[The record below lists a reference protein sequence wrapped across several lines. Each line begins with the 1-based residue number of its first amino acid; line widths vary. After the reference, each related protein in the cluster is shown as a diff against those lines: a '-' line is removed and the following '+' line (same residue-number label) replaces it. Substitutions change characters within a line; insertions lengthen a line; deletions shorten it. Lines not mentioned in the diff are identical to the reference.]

1 MDNSVTFAPPNA
13 TLKEKVKAQI
23 MKVTR
28 RKSTTSSTSSSSSS
42 SVCSHFYEHLPS
54 SIGSDTTISPDDCP
68 AMLGER
74 HSLPLPG
81 SPQRLAFPAK
91 PS

>member
-1 MDNSVTFAPPNA
+1 MSVIAPPTP
-13 TLKEKVKAQI
+13 TLKDKVKAQI
-23 MKVTR
+23 KKVTKR
-28 RKSTTSSTSSSSSS
+28 RSSHDGRVSTSSSSS

-54 SIGSDTTISPDDCP
+54 SIDTNSTISPDECP

-81 SPQRLAFPAK
+81 TQRRT
-91 PS
+91 PSMK